1 MGAIPLKKSSRKS
14 PKFTHLKLTT
24 VNKRGVVQMVV
35 PTSKPKNKTIK
46 LTKKALDSFL
56 IEEFDKSEIPVSRQF
71 ECDRRLRAV
80 RNSRGLS
87 LAVQINFNRQR
98 HYCTFGQYPDLSIR
112 EFKAAASD
120 YIAEIVNRRLSPY
133 GGLTLAQLMADV
145 VEPYSREYHKDSHT
159 FLNRVN
165 VLVKRYSNDQ
175 VHNFEA
181 HKIVSTLNWL
191 RTSVTEPT
199 LARYRAA
206 FSKFFSL
213 AIDYNLTNVNPC
225 KRIPKPK
232 ENPPRTRVLS
242 PAELA
247 AFIEGALKYSNP
259 VVALSVLLC
268 LFTGQRQGNV
278 RAIELS
284 WISDDLSTITF
295 PDTKSGRPLTVYT
308 STIAQEIIN
317 MALPYSDGKYLFP
330 GAKPDT
336 HIGKPTRFIEAM
348 RKYVTKQTGVTEY
361 WRAHDLRHNWA
372 SMQSQVSDDL
382 ALVQE
387 TLGHADLN
395 TTRIYINPNKDRL
408 TQSSNDTSKA
418 LLGCDSLAQ
427 FIKNHEE

>member
-35 PTSKPKNKTIK
+35 PPSKPKNKTIK
-46 LTKKALDSFL
+46 LTKKALDSFM
-56 IEEFDKSEIPVSRQF
+56 EEVFDDSAFPVTRQYEFDK
-71 ECDRRLRAV
+71 RLLAV
-80 RNSRGLS
+80 RRKNGIS
-87 LAVQINFNRQR
+87 LAVQINFNSKRCYR
-98 HYCTFGQYPDLSIR
+98 TFGRYPDLSPST
-112 EFKAAASD
+112 FKSIASE
-120 YIAEIVNRRLSPY
+120 YIASIVNGSYAPFPFTSLSQFMTYAVIPHSS
-133 GGLTLAQLMADV
+133 AV
-145 VEPYSREYHKDSHT
+145 HKDSRT
-159 FLNRVN
+159 FIKRVN
-165 VLVKRYSNDQ
+165 VLVQQYPDCA
-175 VHNFEA
+175 VHGFEPV
-181 HKIVSTLNWL
+181 KIVSVLNAL
-191 RTSVTEPT
+191 SDQVSQPT
-199 LARYRAA
+199 VARYLAA
-206 FSKFFSL
+206 FSKLFSL
-213 AIDYNLTNVNPC
+213 AVDLGMTDVNPC

-232 ENPPRTRVLS
+232 ESPPRTRVLS

-278 RAIELS
+278 RAIQLS
-284 WISDDLSTITF
+284 WISNDLSTITF

-372 SMQSQVSDDL
+372 SMQSQVSGDL

-427 FIKNHEE
+427 FIKSHEE